1 MRILLGLLF
10 LISGL
15 TLSAATSNKPDPAT
29 YKLRR
34 LEAIQLA
41 YQNPSAGE
49 TALKSLLKEK
59 PEDTELLFLIA
70 NAVGSRGRLLQP
82 GKQRREVMREARD
95 YFVRAVKAG
104 QTDPMIATAVKE
116 INADGSENQTSGSA
130 NLTTEK
136 EFRAAERAF
145 ESRDFASA
153 ISHYNA
159 ALALEPKNYPITVAL
174 GDAYFAQEKFAEAIQ
189 WFEKAIALEPDREL
203 AHRYCGD
210 ALMRLGKKDE
220 ALEHF
225 LAAVIAE
232 PYNGY
237 PWRGLQ
243 TACKAML
250 LKVWIPAV
258 KTPVARPTRDPKTVN
273 VTLSK
278 NMKSDP
284 IDEIYLI
291 ARAAWFSKKGTA
303 KFPPGTNYRQTLE
316 EEVSALTFLLATY
329 GEQKKTSALTS
340 LESADALVTV
350 GSSMNELAEIHSA
363 GLLEPHIL
371 FFRANAGIAQ
381 DYADYRAKNRE
392 KLHAYLVKFY
402 LHLP

>member
-15 TLSAATSNKPDPAT
+15 TLSAATSNKPNPTT

-34 LEAIQLA
+34 LEASQLA
-41 YQNPSAGE
+41 FQNPSAGE

-70 NAVGSRGRLLQP
+70 NAVGARGRLLQP

-95 YFVRAVKAG
+95 YFVRAEKAG
-104 QTDPMIATAVKE
+104 QTDPMIASALRE
-116 INADGSENQTSGSA
+116 INTDGSENQTPGSA
-130 NLTTEK
+130 NSSAEK

-145 ESRDFASA
+145 ESRDFSSA

-159 ALALEPKNYPITVAL
+159 ALAYEPKNYPITVAL

-225 LAAVIAE
+225 LAAVVAE

-237 PWRGLQ
+237 TWRGLQ

-250 LKVWIPAV
+250 LKVWTPAAM
-258 KTPVARPTRDPKTVN
+258 TPTANLKFGTKGLEIQLPKEA
-273 VTLSK
+273 
-278 NMKSDP
+278 NMLATAYGVS
-284 IDEIYLI
+284 
-291 ARAAWFSKKGTA
+291 RAAWVKEHHSEQFNRRS
-303 KFPPGTNYRQTLE
+303 PYRQTLE
-316 EEVSALTFLLATY
+316 EEV
-329 GEQKKTSALTS
+329 GALTS
-340 LESADALVTV
+340 LLKIRSELQQAKSSPEIQTALEQS
-350 GSSMNELAEIHSA
+350 GPSLDELAEIQAA

-371 FFRANAGIAQ
+371 FSRANADIAQ
-381 DYADYRAKNRE
+381 DYADYRAKNRD
-392 KLHAYLVKFY
+392 KLRAYLVKFY